1 MRSAI
6 TAAVAVAVVTLAGC
20 SSYDSVTQRIA
31 QSITPYRI
39 TVVQGNFVS
48 QEKAAQ
54 LQVGMTRDQV
64 RALLGTPLLT
74 DMFHAD
80 RWDYLFYFKRGSTSV
95 VQQRDLVLH
104 FQNDR
109 LASWSGAENLPTELD
124 LLADIDGDRRSKR
137 AAKAAAKAAAEQA
150 AAASA
155 ASAAAAAAPAPA
167 AAAPAPSLPPDMAAS
182 PAAGASSASSA
193 AAPAAGGQSAAN
205 TEAARAANRA
215 TAQVPGQGAQHRFK
229 PSAQSAPSA
238 PTPGG
243 MPPGASPAI
252 QPQFQFQR
260 PPQPSAPS
268 DAAPPVGPR
277 GTDVLP
283 NQPLTAPPAD
293 ISAPPNSN

>member
-48 QEKAAQ
+48 QEKASQ
-54 LQVGMTRDQV
+54 LQAGMTRDQV
-64 RALLGTPLLT
+64 RALLGTPLLA
-74 DMFHAD
+74 DLFHAD

-95 VQQRDLVLH
+95 VQQRDLVLN
-104 FQNDR
+104 FQND
-109 LASWSGAENLPTELD
+109 
-124 LLADIDGDRRSKR
+124 
-137 AAKAAAKAAAEQA
+137 
-150 AAASA
+150 
-155 ASAAAAAAPAPA
+155 
-167 AAAPAPSLPPDMAAS
+167 
-182 PAAGASSASSA
+182 
-193 AAPAAGGQSAAN
+193 
-205 TEAARAANRA
+205 
-215 TAQVPGQGAQHRFK
+215 RFK
-229 PSAQSAPSA
+229 PSAQTAPSA

-243 MPPGASPAI
+243 LPPGASPAI

-260 PPQPSAPS
+260 PPQPPAPS
-268 DAAPPVGPR
+268 DATPPVGPQ
-277 GTDVLP
+277 GSDVLP

>member
-48 QEKAAQ
+48 QEKASQ
-54 LQVGMTRDQV
+54 LQAGMTRDQV
-64 RALLGTPLLT
+64 RALLGTPLLA
-74 DMFHAD
+74 DLFHAD

-95 VQQRDLVLH
+95 VQQRDLVLN

-109 LASWSGAENLPTELD
+109 LASWSGADNLPSELD
-124 LLADIDGDRRSKR
+124 LLADIDGDRRGKR
-137 AAKAAAKAAAEQA
+137 AAKAAAARAAAEKA

-155 ASAAAAAAPAPA
+155 ASPASAAAAAAPAP
-167 AAAPAPSLPPDMAAS
+167 SLSPDMAAAS
-182 PAAGASSASSA
+182 PAPGASGAVAPSSASA
-193 AAPAAGGQSAAN
+193 VGQTDAN
-205 TEAARAANRA
+205 AEAARAANRA
-215 TAQVPGQGAQHRFK
+215 TAQVSGQGTQRRFK
-229 PSAQSAPSA
+229 PSAQTAPSA

-243 MPPGASPAI
+243 LPPGASPAI

-260 PPQPSAPS
+260 PPQPPAPS
-268 DAAPPVGPR
+268 DATPPVGPQ
-277 GTDVLP
+277 GSDVLP